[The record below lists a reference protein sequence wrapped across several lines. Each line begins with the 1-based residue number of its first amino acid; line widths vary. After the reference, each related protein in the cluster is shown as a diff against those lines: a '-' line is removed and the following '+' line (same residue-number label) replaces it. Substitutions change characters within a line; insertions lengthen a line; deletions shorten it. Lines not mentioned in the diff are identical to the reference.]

1 MLWLFGNSNG
11 NKVTKEEF
19 QESVI
24 PRLRDRGLSEDD
36 IRYVRAV
43 IDAALNKDGDDIGV
57 TEREVDRLIENLK
70 KNAPDHF
77 SDENL
82 KKTEDELRRKL

>member
-43 IDAALNKDGDDIGV
+43 IDAALNEDGDDIGV

-77 SDENL
+77 SEENL